1 MEWRITKTR
10 SGYHAEY
17 GSHVKPGTVAGFRP
31 GFIMPGFIVQESAR
45 FDTER
50 EAKKFIERKKNNT

>member
-1 MEWRITKTR
+1 MEWRITKTN

-17 GSHVKPGTVAGFRP
+17 GDYVEAGQEAGFRI

-45 FDTER
+45 FDTEQ
-50 EAKKFIERKKNNT
+50 EAKKFIERKKNNA

>member
-1 MEWRITKTR
+1 MEWRIIKTK

-17 GSHVKPGTVAGFRP
+17 GGYVKPETVAGFCP

-45 FDTER
+45 FDTEQ
-50 EAKKFIERKKNNT
+50 EAENYIERKKNNS

>member
-1 MEWRITKTR
+1 MEWRIIKTK

-17 GSHVKPGTVAGFRP
+17 GSHVKPGTVAGFCP

-45 FDTER
+45 FDTEQ